1 MKLRQ
6 SNKCSTSG
14 HQNWCILC
22 RLDENAVALNL
33 RSAAGI
39 LKGIERNTGIPTVY
53 SQGRI
58 L

>member
-6 SNKCSTSG
+6 SNKGSTSG
-14 HQNWCILC
+14 HQNWCIPC
-22 RLDENAVALNL
+22 RLEENAVALNL

-39 LKGIERNTGIPTVY
+39 LKEIERNTGIPTVY
-53 SQGRI
+53 SRGGI